1 MYLFVCTGNTC
12 RSPMAQALW
21 RARGHEAM
29 SAGLYAMD
37 GSCAS
42 SGARNAMKLMGLD
55 LSHHRAQRVTE
66 ALMRSADKVVGIS
79 QRHALALMQ
88 QFPQYADKISAMPR
102 DIADPFGGDDDDYLR
117 CAEDIRHALDQLK

>member
-12 RSPMAQALW
+12 RSPMAEVMW

-29 SAGLYAMD
+29 SAGLYAQD

-42 SGARNAMKLMGLD
+42 SGARNAVKHMGLD
-55 LSHHRAQRVTE
+55 LTRHRAQSVTE
-66 ALMRSADKVVGIS
+66 ALIQTADKVVGIS
-79 QRHALALMQ
+79 QRHVLALMQ
-88 QFPQYADKISAMPR
+88 RFPRYADKIIAMPR

-117 CAEDIRHALDQLK
+117 CAEEISHALDQLQ

>member
-29 SAGLYAMD
+29 SAGLHATD

-42 SGARNAMKLMGLD
+42 SGARNAIQHMGLD
-55 LSHHRAQRVTE
+55 ISRHRAQNVTE
-66 ALMRSADKVVGIS
+66 ALIRSADKVVGIS

-88 QFPQYADKISAMPR
+88 QFPRYADKIIAMPR

-117 CAEDIRHALDQLK
+117 CAEEIYHALDQLK